1 MDIEKVEKELTE
13 AKKKQVEVVA
23 EINALEQRKQER
35 LQEALKLE
43 GEIRALTRL
52 ANKKDN
58 GRPRTD

>member
-1 MDIEKVEKELTE
+1 MDVNTELTE

-23 EINALEQRKQER
+23 EINATEQRKQSL

-52 ANKKDN
+52 AAKKE
-58 GRPRTD
+58 